1 MPLRE
6 FFNYFM
12 MHSNN
17 NFTHITA
24 LKTPS
29 FDTMFVIEYVNTTES
44 HIPNPASSAFGLTVK
59 ERRTGPWS
67 YYLANSNETAMTCLF
82 N

>member
-1 MPLRE
+1 
-6 FFNYFM
+6 M

-44 HIPNPASSAFGLTVK
+44 HIPNPASSTFDLTGK
-59 ERRTGPWS
+59 ERRAGPWS
-67 YYLANSNETAMTCLF
+67 F
-82 N
+82 